1 MIKITDE
8 QKELLLKHLPD
19 ADIFIESDDIDNLLD
34 ELDNKITE
42 IGFNSD
48 YSLNETGLK
57 LQLLYDQ
64 IYNQN

>member
-1 MIKITDE
+1 MNITNE
-8 QKELLLKHLPD
+8 QYEILSKYQIEVCEDINDLLLN
-19 ADIFIESDDIDNLLD
+19 IDS
-34 ELDNKITE
+34 KITE

-48 YSLNETGLK
+48 YSLNDVGLK